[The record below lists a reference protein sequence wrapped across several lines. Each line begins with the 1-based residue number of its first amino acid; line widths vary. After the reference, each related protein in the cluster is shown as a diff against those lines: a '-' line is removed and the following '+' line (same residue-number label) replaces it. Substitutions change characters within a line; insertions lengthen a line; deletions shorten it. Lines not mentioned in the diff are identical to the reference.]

1 MKKKKL
7 ARGFTKILDYKQ
19 ELIRDTSQGLEKET
33 EEPTDLFDV
42 NGELISQEIKNDPP
56 PVEEQQIEEF
66 VNIKVIGIGGS
77 GNNAIEEMTN
87 NPINGLK
94 LIALNTDLQA
104 LTLSRASQKI
114 QIGKLTTR
122 GLGAGGDPEVGKKA
136 AEEDRNSISKVLEDA
151 DIVFITAGMG
161 GGTGSGAAPVVA
173 EIAKREGALTIGVV
187 TRPFSFEGKK
197 RITQAEQGIEALK
210 KQVDALITIS
220 NDRLLNMISK
230 DTSVKEAFEIT
241 DRVLRQSVQAIADL
255 ITIPGLINLDL
266 ADVRAVIKDAGL
278 ALVGIGV
285 GRGNNKG
292 TTAAEAAISSPLL
305 EVSIKGSNSILVNVT
320 GGLDMSLYEINQI
333 VDLVSKSAGNEAN
346 VVFGAIISE
355 KMQDEIRVT
364 VIATKCEK
372 NENDSQN
379 NIETET
385 IQDRIEKEEN
395 RVDERDFISNRYQ
408 GNLRTEKNNRKD
420 SPLEEEKV
428 LEKEIPF
435 KLEDEGISKKYK
447 NEEDLDIP
455 TFIRNRNRRY

>member
-1 MKKKKL
+1 M
-7 ARGFTKILDYKQ
+7 
-19 ELIRDTSQGLEKET
+19 LEKE
-33 EEPTDLFDV
+33 E
-42 NGELISQEIKNDPP
+42 K
-56 PVEEQQIEEF
+56 IEEF

-77 GNNAIEEMTN
+77 GNNAVEEMAN
-87 NPINGLK
+87 HRINGLK

-104 LTLSRASQKI
+104 LSLSQATQKI

-122 GLGAGGDPEVGKKA
+122 GLGAGGDPEIGKKA
-136 AEEDRNSISKVLEDA
+136 AEEDRNMISKVLEDA

-187 TRPFSFEGKK
+187 TRPFTFEGRK
-197 RITQAEQGIEALK
+197 RIVQAEKGIEELK

-220 NDRLLNMISK
+220 NDRLLSMISK

-266 ADVRAVIKDAGL
+266 ADVRAVIKDAGF

-292 TTAAEAAISSPLL
+292 STAAEAAISSPLL
-305 EVSIKGSNSILVNVT
+305 EVSIKGSNSLLVNVT

-333 VDLVSKSAGNEAN
+333 VDIVSKAAGNEAN
-346 VVFGAIISE
+346 IVFGAIISE

-372 NENDSQN
+372 NMSEQQYKV
-379 NIETET
+379 ET
-385 IQDRIEKEEN
+385 INEKVEKEEIKK
-395 RVDERDFISNRYQ
+395 EF
-408 GNLRTEKNNRKD
+408 
-420 SPLEEEKV
+420 
-428 LEKEIPF
+428 EKEAIESLLDNKKDIPN
-435 KLEDEGISKKYK
+435 KDKNLNNEKTTDTDEYEITKKYK
-447 NEEDLDIP
+447 DKEDLDIP
-455 TFIRNRNRRY
+455 TFLRKRNKRF